1 MCLAIPRIKGESAEE
16 EGGERMRDEAIVELT
31 SIEMIMN
38 PSEDYQIY
46 GIQATLLKLM
56 KPQGW

>member
-1 MCLAIPRIKGESAEE
+1 MRLAIPRIKGESAEE
-16 EGGERMRDEAIVELT
+16 KEGERMRDEAIVELT

-46 GIQATLLKLM
+46 GIQTTLLKLM

>member
-1 MCLAIPRIKGESAEE
+1 MRLEVPRIKGESAEE
-16 EGGERMRDEAIVELT
+16 KGDERMRDEATIELT

-38 PSEDYQIY
+38 PNEDYQIY

>member
-1 MCLAIPRIKGESAEE
+1 
-16 EGGERMRDEAIVELT
+16 MRDEAIVELT

-56 KPQGW
+56 KPLGW